1 MRLSSRASPHLLHLS
16 DVRASMSIVST
27 WAVFPALWRTSSL
40 SVSASWSWPL
50 LTDCWFCC
58 RSSAGQ
64 RAVWIATSLR
74 PRCWRGAPPNQ
85 QQETPGTRGFPDNQI
100 KPTHSLSASDMLL
113 YPPPPSSVDWTSL
126 WVTMK
131 FWTMSSTKYI
141 DKMTTLTSSPCPAL
155 GFLALITGADD
166 ILLAQNDIPQFHVV
180 KTVLIELISCP
191 GH

>member
-1 MRLSSRASPHLLHLS
+1 
-16 DVRASMSIVST
+16 
-27 WAVFPALWRTSSL
+27 
-40 SVSASWSWPL
+40 
-50 LTDCWFCC
+50 
-58 RSSAGQ
+58 
-64 RAVWIATSLR
+64 
-74 PRCWRGAPPNQ
+74 
-85 QQETPGTRGFPDNQI
+85 
-100 KPTHSLSASDMLL
+100 MLL

-141 DKMTTLTSSPCPAL
+141 DKMTTLTSSPCPDL